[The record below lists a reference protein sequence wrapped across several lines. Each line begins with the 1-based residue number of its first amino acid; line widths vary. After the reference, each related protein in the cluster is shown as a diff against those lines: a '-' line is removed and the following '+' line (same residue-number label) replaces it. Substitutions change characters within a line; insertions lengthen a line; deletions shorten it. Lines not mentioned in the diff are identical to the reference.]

1 MAAVLRKEK
10 EITHK
15 ANRIMSIS
23 TLNLKIT
30 VIILTKLK
38 GFYELW
44 HQCQVSRN
52 QDDLGFMDWKGGKIL
67 LGLVKVKGIY
77 KHKSSRR
84 FPYLYVVLDFRY
96 FHDC

>member
-1 MAAVLRKEK
+1 MAVVLRKEK

-38 GFYELW
+38 EFYESW
-44 HQCQVSRN
+44 HQCQVSR
-52 QDDLGFMDWKGGKIL
+52 MIWVSWTGKV
-67 LGLVKVKGIY
+67 GKYYWV
-77 KHKSSRR
+77 
-84 FPYLYVVLDFRY
+84 
-96 FHDC
+96 